1 MKNRSPSTPARR
13 PQNQLDL
20 FGPSTKPLSALPKA
34 VAPPRLEL
42 PQVAVRRPQEKPFI
56 PDTLPKDLQRHEP
69 ASDAQ
74 RGLLDVREAAAYVG
88 LSKSTL
94 DKMRCFGTGPRY
106 IKLTSA
112 AVRYDPADLKAW
124 IAARRSSPV

>member
-1 MKNRSPSTPARR
+1 MKNRSSSTPARR

-20 FGPSTKPLSALPKA
+20 FAPSTRPATVPPKA
-34 VAPPRLEL
+34 VAAPRSEP
-42 PQVAVRRPQEKPFI
+42 PQVAVRRPQERPAI
-56 PDTLPKDLQRHEP
+56 TDTAPKDLPRHEP
-69 ASDAQ
+69 AGRGQ
-74 RGLLDVREAAAYVG
+74 GGLLDVREAAAYVG

-124 IAARRSSPV
+124 ITARRSPPA

>member
-1 MKNRSPSTPARR
+1 MISIYAATNRRTPGRGR
-13 PQNQLDL
+13 GNC
-20 FGPSTKPLSALPKA
+20 
-34 VAPPRLEL
+34 
-42 PQVAVRRPQEKPFI
+42 PQERPAI
-56 PDTLPKDLQRHEP
+56 ADTAPKDLPRHES
-69 ASDAQ
+69 ASGGQ

-112 AVRYDPADLKAW
+112 AVRYDPSDLKEW
-124 IAARRSSPV
+124 IAARRSSPE

>member
-13 PQNQLDL
+13 PKNQLDL
-20 FGPSTKPLSALPKA
+20 FAPPARPLTALPKA

-42 PQVAVRRPQEKPFI
+42 PQVALRPQEKPLI
-56 PDTLPKDLQRHEP
+56 PDAPPKNLPRHEP
-69 ASDAQ
+69 ASGAQ

-112 AVRYDPADLKAW
+112 AVRYDPADLKEW
-124 IAARRSSPV
+124 IATRRSPSA